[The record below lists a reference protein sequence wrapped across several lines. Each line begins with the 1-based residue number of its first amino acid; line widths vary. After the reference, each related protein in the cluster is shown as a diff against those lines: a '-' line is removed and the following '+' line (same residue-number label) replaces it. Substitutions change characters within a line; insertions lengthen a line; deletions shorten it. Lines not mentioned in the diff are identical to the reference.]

1 MAIVNASILTTD
13 TTILTVPSGKKYELT
28 TLLICNT
35 GVNDGSGVNGQQVDV
50 HVIPDGQSKSDANR
64 ILNDLPIDSADTF
77 TFSAERLI
85 LEEGDRVVC
94 VGASPNVLSVTLIF
108 LEV

>member
-1 MAIVNASILTTD
+1 LI
-13 TTILTVPSGKKYELT
+13 
-28 TLLICNT
+28 ICNN
-35 GVNDGSGVNGQQVDV
+35 GVNDGTGTNDTSVDV

-94 VGASPNVLSVTLIF
+94 VGASPTVLSATLSF

>member
-1 MAIVNASILTTD
+1 MAIVNANILSTD
-13 TTILTVPSGKKYELT
+13 TTLVTVPAGKKYALT
-28 TLLICNT
+28 SIIVCNN
-35 GVNDGSGVNGQQVDV
+35 GINDGSGTNDTKVDI

-64 ILNDLPIDSADTF
+64 IINDLPIDSADTF

-85 LEEGDRVVC
+85 LEEGDTVVC
-94 VGASPNVLSVTLIF
+94 VGASPTVLSATLSF

>member
-1 MAIVNASILTTD
+1 MAIVNANVLTTD
-13 TTILTVPSGKKYELT
+13 TTLVTVPAEKKYALT
-28 TLLICNT
+28 TLILCNH
-35 GVNDGSGVNGQQVDV
+35 GVNDGTGTNDTSVDV

-94 VGASPNVLSVTLIF
+94 VGASPTVLSATLSF

>member
-1 MAIVNASILTTD
+1 MAIVNANILSTD
-13 TTILTVPSGKKYELT
+13 TTLVTVPAGKKYALT
-28 TLLICNT
+28 TIIVCNN
-35 GVNDGSGVNGQQVDV
+35 GINDGSGTNDTKVDI

-64 ILNDLPIDSADTF
+64 IINDLPIDSADTF

-85 LEEGDRVVC
+85 LEEGDTVVC
-94 VGASPNVLSVTLIF
+94 VGASPTVLSATLSF

>member
-13 TTILTVPSGKKYELT
+13 TTILTVPPGKKYALT
-28 TLLICNT
+28 TLLICNN
-35 GVNDGSGVNGQQVDV
+35 GVNDGSGVNDTQVDV

-64 ILNDLPIDSADTF
+64 IINDLPIDSADTF
-77 TFSAERLI
+77 TFSTERLI
-85 LEEGDRVVC
+85 LEEGDTVVC
-94 VGASPNVLSVTLIF
+94 VGGSPTVLSATLSF

>member
-1 MAIVNASILTTD
+1 MAIVNANVLTTD
-13 TTILTVPSGKKYELT
+13 TTLVTVPAEKKYALT
-28 TLLICNT
+28 TLIICNN
-35 GVNDGSGVNGQQVDV
+35 GVNDGTGTNDTSVDV

-94 VGASPNVLSVTLIF
+94 VGASPTVLSATLSF

>member
-1 MAIVNASILTTD
+1 MAIVNANILSTD
-13 TTILTVPSGKKYELT
+13 TNLVTVPAGKKYALT
-28 TLLICNT
+28 TIIVCNN
-35 GVNDGSGVNGQQVDV
+35 GINDGSGTNDTKVDI

-64 ILNDLPIDSADTF
+64 IINDLPIDSADTF

-85 LEEGDRVVC
+85 LEEGDTVVC
-94 VGASPNVLSVTLIF
+94 VGASPTVLSATLSF